1 MKMTLSLINMKT
13 KVIAIDQSTSATKAM
28 LFNESCELLHR
39 VNISHHQFYP
49 HIGWV
54 EHDAVEIYK
63 NTLKAISCV
72 LQQDEDKEECT
83 YSLALT
89 NQRETVVVWD
99 KHTGQ
104 PVYNAVVWQCMRG
117 ASICQNLKDEGCNGL
132 VREKTGLL
140 IDPYFSASGVKW
152 ILDNVDG
159 ARRKAGQGD
168 LLMGTIDSWLI
179 WKLTEG
185 KVHATDY
192 TNASRT
198 LLFNIHTLQ
207 WDDELLK
214 LFTIPVSMMPQP
226 LPCDSVFGE
235 TTLEGLFQKPIQIA
249 GVLGDSH
256 GALMGQMCF
265 EPGFG
270 KATYGTGSSVMMNI
284 GEKALKAPEGL
295 VTSVGFAA
303 LGKIFYAFEGN
314 IHCTGATIKWLVEQ
328 IHMIDTPAQIEEYAS
343 SVKDTEG
350 VYFVPAFAGLGAP
363 WWRPDVKAAILGMTL
378 GTTKSHLLRAA
389 LESIAYQVKDLA
401 DMMSHSAGTPL
412 KELRVDGGPTKNNL
426 LMQFQADILQAPIC
440 CSDVEEASAL
450 GAVLMNGLARG
461 KWNDFSELLSL
472 RKKQKLRLPLISK
485 TDVDSLYE
493 GWKHAVKTLI
503 K

>member
-1 MKMTLSLINMKT
+1 MKT
-13 KVIAIDQSTSATKAM
+13 KIIAIDQSTSATKAM
-28 LFNESCELLHR
+28 LFNDACELLYR
-39 VNISHHQFYP
+39 VNIPHHQIYP
-49 HIGWV
+49 HAGWV
-54 EHDAVEIYK
+54 EHDAVEIYQ
-63 NTLKAISCV
+63 NMLKAISCV
-72 LQQDEDKEECT
+72 LEQDDNKEEST
-83 YSLALT
+83 YSLAIT

-99 KHTGQ
+99 KYTGQ
-104 PVYNAVVWQCMRG
+104 PIYNAVVWQCMRG
-117 ASICQNLKDEGCNGL
+117 ASICQALKDKGYSEL

-159 ARRKAGQGD
+159 ARQKAENGS

-214 LFTIPVSMMPQP
+214 LFTIPASMMPRL

-235 TTLEGLFQKPIQIA
+235 TTLEGLFQEPIQIA

-265 EPGFG
+265 EAGFG

-284 GEKALKAPEGL
+284 GENALAAPEGL

-303 LGKIFYAFEGN
+303 LGKVFYAFEGN
-314 IHCTGATIKWLVEQ
+314 IHCTGATIKWLV
-328 IHMIDTPAQIEEYAS
+328 DP
-343 SVKDTEG
+343 
-350 VYFVPAFAGLGAP
+350 
-363 WWRPDVKAAILGMTL
+363 
-378 GTTKSHLLRAA
+378 
-389 LESIAYQVKDLA
+389 LA
-401 DMMSHSAGTPL
+401 
-412 KELRVDGGPTKNNL
+412 EL
-426 LMQFQADILQAPIC
+426 I
-440 CSDVEEASAL
+440 
-450 GAVLMNGLARG
+450 
-461 KWNDFSELLSL
+461 
-472 RKKQKLRLPLISK
+472 
-485 TDVDSLYE
+485 
-493 GWKHAVKTLI
+493 
-503 K
+503 